1 MTIWEAASGLTFL
14 DAVRQRA
21 HADPDRPFCKFD
33 DKPWHSYGDLWA
45 NSSRYCSAL
54 TGLGLQPGDRVIVF
68 MSKRVEYLLAMTGI
82 QAAGAVY
89 VPVNAEYSPADL
101 AVLVGDCEP
110 RFILTDATLAG
121 AAVAAVGLVP
131 GCNAV
136 ILSVDASPEQGDVR
150 PLLGLL
156 TVADADVTS
165 RAQTDELAII
175 MYTSGTTGRPKGVAF
190 SHGNLMFLSLV
201 KSVDRSGP
209 GDRGLDFFP
218 LHHFNG
224 GLAQII
230 PPMFHGSS
238 VFLQQDFHPENFAR
252 QLRDNAVTTA
262 AVNSNHVQALLA
274 QPPGD
279 DDADHDCRRM
289 TLGLK
294 IPAADFVEF
303 ERRFGTRL
311 LGAYGLT
318 EAVGAFILGS
328 MDYRTPPL
336 SSGRPAPGYELAI
349 LDEAGNRLG
358 PGEPGEIAVRA
369 QARYA
374 FFAGYWNDQ
383 EKTDALLRD
392 GWLHTGDLGILAA
405 DGAFTYLQRAVD
417 QVRRSGGLIAPCIA
431 EDVIIE
437 HPDVLEAVVV
447 GLADDPDNET
457 LVAYVVLRL
466 PAVAPDAADADK
478 QVAEITALCAGQLEP
493 RLVPDHVVRL
503 EQLPKDVLGKI
514 NKKRLRQDAGLHLG
528 PAAR

>member
-1 MTIWEAASGLTFL
+1 MTIWEAASGMTFL

-21 HADPDRPFCKFD
+21 HAEPDRPFCKFD
-33 DKPWHSYGDLWA
+33 NHPWHSYGDLWRSA
-45 NSSRYCSAL
+45 SRFCSGL
-54 TGLGLQPGDRVIVF
+54 TALGLQTGDRVIVF
-68 MSKRVEYLLAMTGI
+68 MSKRVEYLFALTGI
-82 QAAGAVY
+82 QAAGAIY
-89 VPVNAEYSPADL
+89 VPVNAEYSPAEL
-101 AVLVGDCEP
+101 AVLIEDCAP
-110 RFILTDATLAG
+110 RFILTDATLTSTALAG
-121 AAVAAVGLVP
+121 AELAAGREPLV
-131 GCNAV
+131 
-136 ILSVDASPEQGDVR
+136 ITVDTASPGEGNVR
-150 PLLGLL
+150 QLADLLEE
-156 TVADADVTS
+156 ADDDVTP
-165 RAQTDELAII
+165 RAQTRELAII

-238 VFLQQDFHPENFAR
+238 VYLQRDFSPENFAE
-252 QLRDNAVTTA
+252 QLRDNAITTA

-274 QPPGD
+274 QPPAGD
-279 DDADHDCRRM
+279 DAHHDCRRM

-294 IPAADFVEF
+294 IPAAMFVEF

-328 MDYRTPPL
+328 MDYRTPPQ

-349 LDEAGNRLG
+349 IDEAGARLG
-358 PGEPGEIAVRA
+358 PGEPGEIIVRA

-383 EKTDALLRD
+383 EKTDTLLRD

-417 QVRRSGGLIAPCIA
+417 QVRRAGGLVAPCIT
-431 EDVIIE
+431 EDVIIG
-437 HPDVLEAVVV
+437 HPGVLEAVVL
-447 GLADDPDNET
+447 GLADDPVNET
-457 LVAYVVLRL
+457 LVAHVVLQ
-466 PAVAPDAADADK
+466 PGASAVADAQQLTA
-478 QVAEITALCAGQLEP
+478 IRALCFDQLDK
-493 RLVPDHVVRL
+493 RLVPDHVIRV
-503 EQLPKDVLGKI
+503 EELPKDILGKI
-514 NKKRLRQDAGLHLG
+514 NKKRLRHETR
-528 PAAR
+528 ARLASGGG

>member
-21 HADPDRPFCKFD
+21 HADPDRPFCRFD
-33 DKPWHSYGDLWA
+33 DQPWHSYGDLWA
-45 NSSRYCSAL
+45 SSSRYCSAL

-82 QAAGAVY
+82 QTAGAVY
-89 VPVNAEYSPADL
+89 VPVNAEYSPAEL

-110 RFILTDATLAG
+110 RFILTDATLADT
-121 AAVAAVGLVP
+121 AVAAAGLVAGYIP
-131 GCNAV
+131 V
-136 ILSVDASPEQGDVR
+136 ILSVDPPAPEHGDVR
-150 PLLGLL
+150 ALANLL
-156 TVADADVTS
+156 TAADPDVTP
-165 RAQTDELAII
+165 RAQTDQLAII

-190 SHGNLMFLSLV
+190 SHGNLMFLSVV

-238 VFLQQDFHPENFAR
+238 VFLQRDFHPESFAR
-252 QLRDNAVTTA
+252 QLRDNAITTA

-274 QPPGD
+274 QPPGQ

-294 IPAADFVEF
+294 IPAAEFLEF

-328 MDYRTPPL
+328 MNYRTPPL

-349 LDEAGNRLG
+349 LDEAGKRLG

-417 QVRRSGGLIAPCIA
+417 QVRRSGGLVAPCIA

-437 HPDVLEAVVV
+437 HPAVLEAVVV
-447 GLADDPDNET
+447 GLADDSDNET
-457 LVAYVVLRL
+457 LVAYVVLRS
-466 PAVAPDAADADK
+466 AAGAADPDK
-478 QVAEITALCAGQLEP
+478 QVAEISALCADQLEP

-503 EQLPKDVLGKI
+503 EQLPKDILGKI
-514 NKKRLRQDAGLHLG
+514 NKKRLRQDAGLHLCPKG
-528 PAAR
+528 R